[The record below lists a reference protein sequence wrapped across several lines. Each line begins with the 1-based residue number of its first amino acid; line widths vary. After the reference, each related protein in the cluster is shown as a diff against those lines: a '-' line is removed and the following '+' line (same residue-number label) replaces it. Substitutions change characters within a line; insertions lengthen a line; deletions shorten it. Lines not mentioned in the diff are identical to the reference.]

1 VTETGAGAI
10 DSQRRFVTFVLIGFA
25 ACALLLATIG
35 LYGTV
40 AYSVVQRT
48 RELGVRIALGAS
60 EGRILR
66 LVIRDGLTF
75 VLAGAVAG
83 ILGALASTRVIRSML
98 FDTTPTDT
106 TTFIVVPIV
115 LTLAAIIASYL
126 SARRAAKT
134 DPMVAIK
141 GE

>member
-1 VTETGAGAI
+1 M
-10 DSQRRFVTFVLIGFA
+10 
-25 ACALLLATIG
+25 
-35 LYGTV
+35 
-40 AYSVVQRT
+40 VQRT

-60 EGRILR
+60 EGMILR
-66 LVIRDGLTF
+66 LVMCDGLTF

-98 FDTTPTDT
+98 FDTTPADA
-106 TTFIVVPIV
+106 TTFIAVPIV
-115 LTLAAIIASYL
+115 LTLAATVASYL
-126 SARRAAKT
+126 SARRAQT